1 MVFLRGILY
10 AEIAEKHGPQ
20 FFLCFLSSPEVPC
33 VKFFTL
39 RLQRSRERSVSSVF
53 SAPRRSLREIFTP
66 ETLAFILQ
74 KI

>member
-1 MVFLRGILY
+1 MFKISWY
-10 AEIAEKHGPQ
+10 
-20 FFLCFLSSPEVPC
+20 FC
-33 VKFFTL
+33 VEFYMQ
-39 RLQRSRERSVSSVF
+39 RLQRSTGRSVSFVF